1 MNHSTTPTANPAL
14 NATTKIARECTNSRH
29 QMLFNSMPSRLPR
42 NAHYLLPGIESHDAD
57 ANSVSAY
64 ELSSTLNIRE
74 LKISWAISRFK
85 HRVGGVDKYMG
96 AVYLPR
102 KCTVGTCDSSG
113 RASQQNHMLRS

>member
-1 MNHSTTPTANPAL
+1 MNHSATPITNPTLNNTA
-14 NATTKIARECTNSRH
+14 KIARKCTDAHH
-29 QMLFNSMPSRLPR
+29 QLPFHSMPSRLSR
-42 NAHYLLPGIESHDAD
+42 NAHYVLPEIESHNAD

-64 ELSSTLNIRE
+64 ESSSTLRIRG

-85 HRVGGVDKYMG
+85 HWVVGVVKYMG

-102 KCTVGTCDSSG
+102 MCTVGTCDSSG